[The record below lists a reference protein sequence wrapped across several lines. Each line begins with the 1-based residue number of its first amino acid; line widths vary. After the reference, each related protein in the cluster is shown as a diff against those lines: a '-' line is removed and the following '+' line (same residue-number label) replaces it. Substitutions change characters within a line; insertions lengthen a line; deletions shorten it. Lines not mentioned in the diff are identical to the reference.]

1 MQLVKLLGLYTI
13 GERSDY
19 FLATL
24 ISKSINTR
32 GTDGMN
38 AYLPMFK
45 KDIYKNSFCIK
56 EVNYAIV
63 FQML

>member
-1 MQLVKLLGLYTI
+1 MNIHSMELVKLLRLKTI

-24 ISKSINTR
+24 IFKSINTR

-38 AYLPMFK
+38 FHLLRFK
-45 KDIYKNSFCIK
+45 EDIYK
-56 EVNYAIV
+56 IV
-63 FQML
+63 FA